1 MAIKGLQT
9 NQPGLARA
17 GIIRLGYKAK
27 KCQKCG
33 NVIEASITPCPNCKK
48 SEFGKEFP
56 KEAPHFVLSDA
67 SGLAEALGTETP
79 TELKIFFPFDEID
92 QIFPAFMQ
100 NWVSSSLICRGD
112 GEQILYAIELTTGK
126 ATIRDGHAINNFQ
139 EGQKQYKAGQF
150 MPCPGLSRDLYS
162 KCQKCKPNAM
172 LLVLLRDI
180 PRLAYYQISTTSIH
194 NIKGLTEQLNT
205 VRQTIQDLTGSPRLT
220 GVPFILRRVKR
231 MTSVPVVDK
240 NGKQTGRQR
249 VEKWFVELE
258 IEPEWMIKMFKAQ
271 LQLADPLRRLAIPA
285 TVESEIIQPPAPAV
299 SGFSEPPVWEPRGD
313 EETEEA
319 SWEPAEEEAPAPPE
333 PPKANGV
340 SGKPK
345 VEGPP
350 RPYPPAIVRVKI
362 NTHIEKGNYRDKETG
377 EFLPIHLHA
386 LGKKTAGI
394 VSKLLE
400 KAFVG
405 DDLPESREAMRY
417 TVTYWLFG
425 VQSAKDLTAAQANAL
440 LVWLTGKETV
450 DFNTPVNAYIPAE
463 AMAIY
468 KQAHAELDEDKRKA
482 EADQEMD
489 ELIEEAEMD
498 ALWPEDELP
507 EREDAFASYPD

>member
-1 MAIKGLQT
+1 MSIKGLQT

-27 KCQKCG
+27 KCVKCG
-33 NVIEASITPCPNCKK
+33 QVIEASITPCPNCKK
-48 SEFGKEFP
+48 AEFGKEFP
-56 KEAPHFVLSDA
+56 KEAPHFVLTDA
-67 SGLAEALGTETP
+67 PGLAEALGTETP

-126 ATIRDGHAINNFQ
+126 ATVRDGHAINNFQ

-162 KCQKCKPNAM
+162 KCEKCKPNAM
-172 LLVLLRDI
+172 LLILMRDV

-194 NIKGLTEQLNT
+194 NIKNLTEQLNT

-231 MTSVPVVDK
+231 SISTPG
-240 NGKQTGRQR
+240 GKDGKRQR

-258 IEPEWMIKMFKAQ
+258 IEPEWMMKMFKAQ

-285 TVESEIIQPPAPAV
+285 TVEPEIIQPPAPAV
-299 SGFSEPPVWEPRGD
+299 SGYSEPPVWEPRDYDGA
-313 EETEEA
+313 EEA
-319 SWEPAEEEAPAPPE
+319 SWEPAEEEVPAPPE
-333 PPKANGV
+333 PPKTNGNGKANGPRP
-340 SGKPK
+340 SLAPAKLREILQKK
-345 VEGPP
+345 VE
-350 RPYPPAIVRVKI
+350 
-362 NTHIEKGNYRDKETG
+362 NSTLRDGETN
-377 EFLPIHLHA
+377 EYLPVSLHPF
-386 LGKKTAGI
+386 GTKTAQI
-394 VSKLLE
+394 LASRFQA
-400 KAFVG
+400 AFNIDEG
-405 DDLPESREAMRY
+405 LPESQEAMY
-417 TVTYWLFG
+417 KTCLYWLAG
-425 VQSAKDLTAAQANAL
+425 HLSAKDLTAAWADAIL
-440 LVWLTGKETV
+440 DWLVNDNKAEKFKAAIV
-450 DFNTPVNAYIPAE
+450 PPAPAE

-468 KQAHAELDEDKRKA
+468 QQAHAELDEQKRKV

-489 ELIEEAEMD
+489 ELTAEAEMN

-507 EREDAFASYPD
+507 EREEALSYPD

>member
-1 MAIKGLQT
+1 MTIKGLQT

-33 NVIEASITPCPNCKK
+33 NVVEANVIPCPNCKTGN
-48 SEFGKEFP
+48 FGKEFP
-56 KEAPHFVLSDA
+56 KEAPHFVLTDA
-67 SGLAEALGTETP
+67 PGLAEALGTESP

-126 ATIRDGHAINNFQ
+126 ATVRDGHAINNFQ
-139 EGQKQYKAGQF
+139 EGQKQYKVDQF
-150 MPCPGLSRDLYS
+150 MPCPGLSRDLYD
-162 KCQKCKPNAM
+162 KCGKCKPNAM

-231 MTSVPVVDK
+231 MTSVPVVDRS
-240 NGKQTGRQR
+240 GKQTGRQR

-258 IEPEWMIKMFKAQ
+258 IEPEWMMKVFKAQ

-285 TVESEIIQPPAPAV
+285 TVEPEIIQPPAPAV

-313 EETEEA
+313 DEAEEA
-319 SWEPAEEEAPAPPE
+319 SWEPAEEKVPTPPE
-333 PPKANGV
+333 PLKSNGKV
-340 SGKPK
+340 NGPRPQLLPTKLREILQKK
-345 VEGPP
+345 VENSALKDP
-350 RPYPPAIVRVKI
+350 
-362 NTHIEKGNYRDKETG
+362 NTDGY
-377 EFLPIHLHA
+377 LPVNLHPFGA
-386 LGKKTAGI
+386 KTAQI
-394 VSKLLE
+394 LASRFQE
-400 KAFVG
+400 AFNVDEG
-405 DDLPESREAMRY
+405 LPESQEAMY
-417 TVTYWLFG
+417 KTCLSWLTG
-425 VQSAKDLTAAQANAL
+425 HLSSKDLTAAWADAIL
-440 LVWLTGKETV
+440 DWLVNGNKAEKFKAAIV
-450 DFNTPVNAYIPAE
+450 PPAPAE

-468 KQAHAELDEDKRKA
+468 QQAHAELDEEKAKA

-498 ALWPEDELP
+498 TLWAEDELP
-507 EREDAFASYPD
+507 ETEGAFAYYPD